1 EMWPFWGKLRLVGIG
16 PDERIELS
24 DGTSITFDELCTEI
38 TDIHRDIA
46 SLNSGVNRIERKQ
59 NRWLDVLNIREREPT
74 NQFLPGESLPQEM
87 LPHPGNQDKEE
98 IVAGMETD
106 D

>member
-1 EMWPFWGKLRLVGIG
+1 MWPFRGKKTVAGLSGIDRL
-16 PDERIELS
+16 ELS
-24 DGTSITFDELCTEI
+24 QGTTISLDEIVDELI
-38 TDIHRDIA
+38 DLRRDSA
-46 SLNSGVNRIERKQ
+46 SLNSGVNRIERKL

-87 LPHPGNQDKEE
+87 LTHPGNQDKEE
-98 IVAGMETD
+98 IAAGMETD